1 MLKKVTFKPGVNQE
15 NTRYYNEQRWWSCDK
30 VRFRQGTPEKIGG
43 WIRSS
48 PATFLGICRSLW
60 AWSTLAGSKYIGVG
74 TTKKFYITDSYSY
87 YDITPLRETTPAGAV
102 TFSAVTIAPFSSTV
116 TVNDTS
122 HGASAGDFVTFSGAV
137 GLGGNITA
145 AVLNQNYEIASIIN
159 ANSYTIIAKN
169 PTTGAAVTSNA
180 SDTGTG
186 GAAVVGAY
194 EIPVGAEISTP
205 GFGWGGG
212 GWGLGG
218 WGTGG
223 GAGVPI
229 RLWSQQN
236 WGEDLVFN
244 YRGVGIYYWDA
255 TTGVAVRGVN
265 ITALA
270 GSSNAPTVCNVVV
283 VSDINRFTFALGCN
297 ELGGSTLDPMLIRW
311 CDQEDI
317 TNWTPS
323 ATNQAGDLRLSRG
336 SRIIAGIQAR
346 QELLIWTDV
355 SLYSL
360 QYLQAPLGWGAQLV
374 GENISLV
381 GQNAVAYSNGVAYW
395 MGFDKFY
402 RYNGNT
408 TTLDCDLRN
417 YVFSD
422 FNYAQMEQVCAGTNE
437 QFNEIWW
444 FYCSANSTQID
455 RYVVWN
461 YVEEA
466 WTYGTMG
473 RTAWL
478 DAGIV
483 QHPIATTYINN
494 IVQHEVGV
502 DDVAN
507 GTPVPIAAYIES
519 GEYDIGDGD
528 SFLFCRRILPDVT
541 FRRSEVATP
550 SGLLTIYPLKNSGS
564 GVSSPASVGG
574 SNAGTVERSVAMS
587 VDQFTGQFYVR
598 LRMRQLRMRFE
609 SNTLGVALQI
619 GGTRL
624 DLQNDGKASGSGVS
638 GG

>member
-1 MLKKVTFKPGVNQE
+1 MLKKILFKAGVNQE
-15 NTRYYNEQRWWSCDK
+15 NTRYFNEQRWWAADK

-43 WIRSS
+43 WIRTSS
-48 PATFLGICRSLW
+48 ATFLGICRSLW
-60 AWSTLAGSKYIGVG
+60 AWSTLAGATYVGVG
-74 TTKKFYITDSYSY
+74 TNKKFYITDTYSY
-87 YDITPLRETTPAGAV
+87 YDVTPLRETTAAGAV
-102 TFSAVTIAPFSSTV
+102 TFSAVTIVPFSTTI

-122 HGASAGDFVTFSGAV
+122 HGAEPGSFVTFSGAV

-145 AVLNQNYEIASIIN
+145 AVLNQNYEIATIIN
-159 ANSYTIIAKN
+159 ANSYTILAKA
-169 PTTGAAVTSNA
+169 PITGAPVTSNA
-180 SDTGTG
+180 SDTGNG
-186 GAAVVGAY
+186 GAAVIGAY
-194 EIPVGAEISTP
+194 EVPIGAEIALP
-205 GFGWGGG
+205 GTGWGGG
-212 GWGLGG
+212 GWGGGG

-223 GAGVPI
+223 GAPLPI

-236 WGEDLVFN
+236 WGEDLVMN
-244 YRGVGIYYWDA
+244 YRGGGIYYWDA
-255 TTGVAVRGVN
+255 TAGVTARAVN
-265 ITALA
+265 ITSLP
-270 GSSNAPTVCNVVV
+270 GSSNAPTVANLIVI
-283 VSDINRFTFALGCN
+283 SDINRFTFALGCN
-297 ELGGSTLDPMLIRW
+297 ALGDSVLDPMLIRW

-317 TNWTPS
+317 IDWTPN

-346 QELLIWTDV
+346 QELLIWTDT

-381 GQNAVAYSNGVAYW
+381 GQNAVAYSNGQAYW
-395 MGFDKFY
+395 MGYDKFY
-402 RYNGNT
+402 MYNGNAQ
-408 TTLDCDLRN
+408 TLDCDVRT

-422 FNYAQMEQVCAGTNE
+422 FNYAQQEQVCSGTNE

-461 YVEEA
+461 YEQKA
-466 WTYGTMG
+466 WTYGTLA

-483 QHPIATTYINN
+483 QHPIAATYINN

-502 DDVAN
+502 DDVTD
-507 GTPVPIAAYIES
+507 GTPVPILAYIES
-519 GEYDIGDGD
+519 GDYDLDDGD
-528 SFLFCRRILPDVT
+528 SLMFCRRVLPDVT
-541 FRRSEVATP
+541 FRRSEVSTP
-550 SGLLTIYPLKNSGS
+550 SGTLTVSPLKNSGS
-564 GVSSPASVGG
+564 GVSSPASLGG
-574 SNAGTVERSVAMS
+574 SDSGAVQRTITMT

-598 LRMRQLRMRFE
+598 LRMRQFRMRFE
-609 SNTLGVALQI
+609 SDTLGVAWQL

-624 DLQNDGKASGSGVS
+624 DLQEDGKASGSGVS